1 MNKNNI
7 SILFLAFILVLNLL
21 SGCTVKEKPQS
32 NINTPVSSN
41 KTDGVVTNVVDGD
54 TIDVNMDGHVERIRL
69 ILVDTPETV
78 HPTKDEQPYGKEAS
92 AFTKKTLLKKEVNV
106 ELDKQ
111 KRDKYDRLLA
121 YIFLDDG
128 TNYNKLLLKK
138 GLAKVAVFPPNVKY
152 IDEFKSAEATAKRD
166 KIGIWSDLQ

>member
-1 MNKNNI
+1 
-7 SILFLAFILVLNLL
+7 
-21 SGCTVKEKPQS
+21 
-32 NINTPVSSN
+32 
-41 KTDGVVTNVVDGD
+41 
-54 TIDVNMDGHVERIRL
+54 MDGHVERIRL

-92 AFTKKTLLKKEVNV
+92 TFTKKTLLKKEVNV

-128 TNYNKLLLKK
+128 TNYNKLLLEK